1 MEEMYMAIKNIQD
14 GCAGM
19 SAFQSDLLV
28 VLADN
33 EPCKGVTIMRDIE
46 NRYPTVTAG
55 RLYPNLD
62 ELVAEGLVKK
72 REKDGRT
79 NEYAITDKGVRELND
94 YQKWLAGCMDD
105 PDEKELVTDG
115 GVVEQQQQQQQPS
128 IEEAHAVSHARQTD
142 NYHRIMMLVGSI
154 GGAVI
159 GMMPIAAHLG
169 GAMTFE
175 VAALFQV
182 GFIAMCVSMGLS
194 GVMLNE

>member
-1 MEEMYMAIKNIQD
+1 MAIKNIQD

-19 SAFQSDLLV
+19 SAFQRDLLV

-94 YQKWLAGCMDD
+94 YQEWLAGCMDSS
-105 PDEKELVTDG
+105 ENEGKTLVTDG
-115 GVVEQQQQQQQPS
+115 GVVAEQQQQPS
-128 IEEAHAVSHARQTD
+128 IEEAHAVDHARQTD
-142 NYHRIMMLVGSI
+142 NYHRIMMLVGSFA
-154 GGAVI
+154 GAVI
-159 GMMPIAAHLG
+159 GMIPIVAHLA

-175 VAALFQV
+175 VAALFQI